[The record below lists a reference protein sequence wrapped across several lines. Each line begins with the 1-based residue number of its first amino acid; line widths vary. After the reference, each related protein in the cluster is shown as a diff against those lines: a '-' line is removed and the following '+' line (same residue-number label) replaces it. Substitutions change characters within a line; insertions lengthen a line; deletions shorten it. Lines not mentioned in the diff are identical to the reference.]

1 MVGFGANRRA
11 GRLPSLVLVVLLVV
25 IAILAFNYWSISS
38 RHVLLQEEVAEL
50 QGQVQRTEVARGRL
64 EKRNSDLLLL
74 VDSHKKQIDQ
84 KEVDYGRLSSR
95 LQAREGLGKR
105 CEDDKVKLQNNIS
118 YQMADIQ
125 HLKEQLAELRQ
136 EFLRQEDQLQDY
148 RKNNTFLVKRLEY
161 ESFQCGHQ
169 IKELTAQHEENIKK
183 LADQFL
189 QEQKQDASKIQS
201 NDGNELGGNDHEIP
215 KNIPKV
221 VENTADKNEEP
232 SSNHSPHGKEQIKRG
247 GDAGMPGVEE
257 NDPAKVDDLPTSKKS
272 AGPVS
277 QHENHQAISH
287 LSTGQPLS
295 QNMALDSHINLNGNP
310 GTSNQIPSNRLQPLI
325 PGPNLE
331 SEPRVQPDVIKQ
343 ATKDRAGDFHKLK
356 QSRFFDENESPV
368 DPQHGSKLADYNGD
382 DGNVDDEERELQ
394 MDPANYGKQ
403 RFNDVL

>member
-25 IAILAFNYWSISS
+25 IVILAFNYWSISS

-74 VDSHKKQIDQ
+74 VDTHKKQIDQ
-84 KEVDYGRLSSR
+84 KEADYGRLSSR

-118 YQMADIQ
+118 YQMADIH

-148 RKNNTFLVKRLEY
+148 RKNNTYLVKRLEY
-161 ESFQCGHQ
+161 ESFQCGQQ
-169 IKELTAQHEENIKK
+169 IKELRAQHEENIKK

-189 QEQKQDASKIQS
+189 QEAHKVQSKDGKDLGV
-201 NDGNELGGNDHEIP
+201 NDQVVP

-221 VENTADKNEEP
+221 AESAANKNEEP
-232 SSNHSPHGKEQIKRG
+232 SNNHIPHGKEQIKRG
-247 GDAGMPGVEE
+247 GDAGMPGIEE
-257 NDPAKVDDLPTSKKS
+257 NDLAKMDDLPTALKKPPIS
-272 AGPVS
+272 IS
-277 QHENHQAISH
+277 QQESHQAISY
-287 LSTGQPLS
+287 LPTGQPIS
-295 QNMALDSHINLNGNP
+295 PNMAPDSHINHNGNP
-310 GTSNQIPSNRLQPLI
+310 GTSKQNPSNPLQRLI
-325 PGPNLE
+325 PGSNLE
-331 SEPRVQPDVIKQ
+331 SEPRIQTDTLKQ
-343 ATKDRAGDFHKLK
+343 ATKDRVSDFHKLK
-356 QSRFFDENESPV
+356 QN
-368 DPQHGSKLADYNGD
+368 
-382 DGNVDDEERELQ
+382 DEERELQ
-394 MDPANYGKQ
+394 MDPADYGKQ